1 MSFTDKR
8 VKKKR
13 RWGKVFEYSS
23 YERSLPVD
31 KDYTQLLKE
40 LEDEY
45 SKKKTGVVVTAPIAS
60 IPLFSCT
67 SPIGLTKIDV
77 LVKDKSQEIE
87 SSSLALLRAK
97 MCRGFSMP
105 CCRKPTT

>member
-31 KDYTQLLKE
+31 EDYTQLLKE

-45 SKKKTGVVVTAPIAS
+45 SKKKTGVVVTAQDIAVKHDIRVS
-60 IPLFSCT
+60 IAKRILTDLEEKKILNEAFSNRR
-67 SPIGLTKIDV
+67 LKV
-77 LVKDKSQEIE
+77 YVK
-87 SSSLALLRAK
+87 
-97 MCRGFSMP
+97 
-105 CCRKPTT
+105 T